1 MISAKLST
9 SLCTFSLSGNI
20 GSTKGRHPFVD
31 FFHTLSVFTDVEC
44 AGLGSH
50 TIRWLMKVVV
60 VPSVL
65 FLIAGLYYAYDVHK
79 ERQTAF
85 MQFKSNAFFIV
96 FFTCKSVLRLSGAL
110 LVMYRILNAQLQSAM
125 VVEVLCDHVCKQI
138 RRYATP
144 LSKRSVPLTWDRA
157 LSFTVK
163 TTSRF

>member
-1 MISAKLST
+1 MQVTAQLGLVLDLEYPTIFKQIMDAL
-9 SLCTFSLSGNI
+9 
-20 GSTKGRHPFVD
+20 HPFVD

-65 FLIAGLYYAYDVHK
+65 FLIAGLYYAYDVRK

-96 FFTCKSVLRLSGAL
+96 FFTCKSVLRLSVAL
-110 LVMYRILNAQLQSAM
+110 LVMYRILNA
-125 VVEVLCDHVCKQI
+125 
-138 RRYATP
+138 
-144 LSKRSVPLTWDRA
+144 
-157 LSFTVK
+157 
-163 TTSRF
+163 